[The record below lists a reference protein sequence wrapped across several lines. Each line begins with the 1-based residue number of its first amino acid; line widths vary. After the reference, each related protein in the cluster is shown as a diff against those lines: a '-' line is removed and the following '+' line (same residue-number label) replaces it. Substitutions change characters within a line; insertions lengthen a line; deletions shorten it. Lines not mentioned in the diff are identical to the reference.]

1 MSYTHLFNIFFI
13 KYSSILPG
21 FIFHIFPVTQQS
33 DELIVISLRYYMV
46 NAIQVLQTVKYFTEQ
61 AESTEKL
68 LRLGILRGGVQGKVR
83 LDKQLKKK

>member
-1 MSYTHLFNIFFI
+1 
-13 KYSSILPG
+13 
-21 FIFHIFPVTQQS
+21 
-33 DELIVISLRYYMV
+33 MV

-83 LDKQLKKK
+83 LDKQLKKNDSQGETNNEKAGAICVPEMVVK

>member
-1 MSYTHLFNIFFI
+1 
-13 KYSSILPG
+13 
-21 FIFHIFPVTQQS
+21 
-33 DELIVISLRYYMV
+33 MV

-83 LDKQLKKK
+83 LDKQLKKMILKERQIMKKQGQYVFQRWW